1 MSCFQIEWTAPSQ
14 PNGVLIHYKIYLYP
28 LTEEG
33 KNLNTAVTRIWQT
46 ETVSQTTYLIGA
58 LEPDQKYNIAIRAVN
73 TNYVGNLS
81 RPFPFVYKV
90 QNKARVSDL
99 TVVTDATSDNSVRLQ
114 WTKLSDGNNIE
125 YKVSTKSDN
134 LIAQYGDLVVNNVAS
149 GNVIEANVTG
159 LSPDTSYVFGVAVV
173 ADGVAGPSER
183 VLGRTTG
190 KSLPRPTI
198 TDALVGP
205 ESGTSIKLT
214 WRLPE
219 DEKRLTGWTYG
230 IYYGTNQVKC
240 EQRKFY
246 LTLAFDHAIAFAHPL
261 AVGYHLC

>member
-114 WTKLSDGNNIE
+114 WTKSSDGNNIE

-230 IYYGTNQVKC
+230 IYYGTNQVRS

-246 LTLAFDHAIAFAHPL
+246 FYLTYSNIQ
-261 AVGYHLC
+261 HLP